1 MLALNKLLRRL
12 LAPVLFAVAC
22 SAWAGAYDDLMMAAN
37 NGVTEQVVELLQK
50 GMDVN
55 TTDRD
60 GNSLLMIAVR
70 TDNQPLVD
78 FLLQHRASLW
88 RRNRYGD
95 DVLMQATNDG
105 KLETVKK
112 LVAAGAEVQH
122 PGWTALHYA
131 VVQGHADLVAYLLEK
146 GADVTAK
153 GPNGQTALMM
163 AESRNQGD
171 IVRMLKAKQAEVELA
186 ETQRKEA
193 DASAEKEGD
202 DSAKALE
209 VPAGA
214 EGAIRN

>member
-1 MLALNKLLRRL
+1 MPALNKLLRRV
-12 LAPVLFAVAC
+12 LAPVLLVAAC

-37 NGVTEQVVELLQK
+37 NGVTEQVIELLQK

-122 PGWTALHYA
+122 AGWTALHYA
-131 VVQGHADLVAYLLEK
+131 VIQNHPDLVAYLLEK

-163 AESRNQGD
+163 AENRHQND
-171 IVRMLKAKQAEVELA
+171 IVQMLKTKQAEVDLA
-186 ETQRKEA
+186 EAQRKAAAEQAEA
-193 DASAEKEGD
+193 QEKD
-202 DSAKALE
+202 DSAKESA
-209 VPAGA
+209 PQTPQ
-214 EGAIRN
+214 EGAQ

>member
-1 MLALNKLLRRL
+1 MPALNKLLRRF
-12 LAPVLFAVAC
+12 LAPVLLVAAC

-37 NGVTEQVVELLQK
+37 NGVTEQVIELLQK

-112 LVAAGAEVQH
+112 LVAAGAEIQH
-122 PGWTALHYA
+122 TGWTALHYA
-131 VVQGHADLVAYLLEK
+131 VIQNHPDLVAYLLEK

-163 AESRNQGD
+163 AENRHQND
-171 IVRMLKAKQAEVELA
+171 IVQMLKTKQAEVDLA
-186 ETQRKEA
+186 EAQRKAAAEQAEA
-193 DASAEKEGD
+193 QEKD
-202 DSAKALE
+202 DSAKE
-209 VPAGA
+209 PASQA
-214 EGAIRN
+214 PQESAQ

>member
-1 MLALNKLLRRL
+1 MPALNNLLRRL
-12 LAPVLFAVAC
+12 LAPVLLAVAC

-37 NGVTEQVVELLQK
+37 NGVTEQVIELLQK

-105 KLETVKK
+105 KLDVVKK

-122 PGWTALHYA
+122 TGWTALHYA
-131 VVQGHADLVAYLLEK
+131 VIQGYPDLVAYLLEK

-163 AESRNQGD
+163 AENRHKDD
-171 IVRMLKAKQAEVELA
+171 IIQMLKTRQAEVDQA
-186 ETQRKEA
+186 EAQRKAAEEA
-193 DASAEKEGD
+193 AAKEAAAKEAESP
-202 DSAKALE
+202 DSVDVAKA
-209 VPAGA
+209 PAP
-214 EGAIRN
+214 